1 MDEQSYVGALRAGDP
16 KGLAAFYDQYA
27 DKLYDFARR
36 QLRDSAL
43 AADVVHDT
51 VLIVNSRI
59 SQLRD
64 DSKFRAWVYAIARNE
79 VRAKARARSR
89 AVPTD
94 DIPEATTDPD
104 FAGDF
109 ERREL
114 ARVVDEAAAGL
125 TERELEVFHLFARQ
139 GLSGEEIASA
149 LDVSLANAHKLVQ
162 RVRERISR
170 SAGALLVAR
179 QGSRD
184 CAELAEVL
192 TDWDGKFSPLW
203 RKRIA
208 RHVDDCAECE
218 KKRAVLLAPGGA
230 VLAAPFLLAPSTLR
244 ERILASAARGA
255 VVQPS
260 PAPRGRFFR
269 DKKVFAGSAAA
280 VVVVVAA
287 VLTVGANRTVAP
299 SSDVA
304 STDVSTA
311 VTTTIATTLTTT
323 TTEVLTPT
331 PDTNVTSST
340 RSPVTNVTRAPATT
354 VVTTQSPR
362 TTISAS
368 APATTVAPAVTSQV
382 ATTAPVAVSPSST
395 ATGTAQQ
402 AQAPTTTT
410 AAANTSPAVKVTLP
424 TPTTKPAF
432 VTTTT
437 VATNSAPVI
446 TPVSCKWDGKGYFVM
461 LDVVDPNGDA
471 ILKNSVRESNSN
483 PVFAVDA
490 SKTGSASR
498 YFGTVVT
505 TSPKLTVVFYAKDTK
520 GAQGSLTRVLSSSAC
535 A

>member
-1 MDEQSYVGALRAGDP
+1 MDTQSFVGALRTGDP
-16 KGLAAFYDQYA
+16 KGLAAFYDEYA

-64 DSKFRAWVYAIARNE
+64 DGKFRAWVYAIARNE

-94 DIPEATTDPD
+94 DIPEAMSDPD

-109 ERREL
+109 DRREL

-125 TERELEVFHLFARQ
+125 TDRELEVFHLFARQ
-139 GLSGEEIASA
+139 GLSGEEIATA

-208 RHVDDCAECE
+208 RHVDECAECE

-230 VLAAPFLLAPSTLR
+230 VLAAPFLLAPSTIR
-244 ERILASAARGA
+244 ERVLASAARGA

-260 PAPRGRFFR
+260 AAPRSRLFGN
-269 DKKVFAGSAAA
+269 KKVAVGSAAA
-280 VVVVVAA
+280 VVFVVGA
-287 VLTVGANRTVAP
+287 VLTVGANRSVAP
-299 SSDVA
+299 SVE
-304 STDVSTA
+304 VSPVDT
-311 VTTTIATTLTTT
+311 VATTLVSTTVALADTTT
-323 TTEVLTPT
+323 TVTVTPT
-331 PDTNVTSST
+331 TE
-340 RSPVTNVTRAPATT
+340 SPVTNVTRKPATT
-354 VVTTQSPR
+354 VVNTQPPR
-362 TTISAS
+362 TTVATAS
-368 APATTVAPAVTSQV
+368 PVTTAAPV
-382 ATTAPVAVSPSST
+382 ATTIAAAVPSSSTPVTT
-395 ATGTAQQ
+395 AAGTAQQ
-402 AQAPTTTT
+402 AQVPVNSTTTT
-410 AAANTSPAVKVTLP
+410 LASAPAVKVTLP
-424 TPTTKPAF
+424 TVNTKP
-432 VTTTT
+432 VLVTTT
-437 VATNSAPVI
+437 VATNAPPVI
-446 TPVSCKWDGKGYFVM
+446 TQYSCKWDGKGYFVM

-490 SKTGSASR
+490 SKTGSTSR

-505 TSPKLTVVFYAKDTK
+505 TSPKVTVTYYAKDAK
-520 GAQGSLTRVLSSSAC
+520 GAQGTLTRVLSSSAC

>member
-1 MDEQSYVGALRAGDP
+1 MENQSFVGALRAGDP
-16 KGLAAFYDQYA
+16 KGLAAFYDEYA

-64 DSKFRAWVYAIARNE
+64 DNKFRAWVYAIARNE

-89 AVPTD
+89 AVPTV
-94 DIPEATTDPD
+94 DIPEATSDPD

-109 ERREL
+109 DRREL

-139 GLSGEEIASA
+139 GLSGEEIATA

-179 QGSRD
+179 QGSRE
-184 CAELAEVL
+184 CAELADVL
-192 TDWDGKFSPLW
+192 SEWDGKFTPLW

-230 VLAAPFLLAPSTLR
+230 VLAAPFLLAPSTIR
-244 ERILASAARGA
+244 ERVLASAARGA

-260 PAPRGRFFR
+260 AATRGRLFSN
-269 DKKVFAGSAAA
+269 KKVAVGSAAA
-280 VVVVVAA
+280 VVFVVGA

-299 SSDVA
+299 SVEVSPVESVA
-304 STDVSTA
+304 ATVDSTTVSVAGT
-311 VTTTIATTLTTT
+311 TTTIAATP
-323 TTEVLTPT
+323 TTE
-331 PDTNVTSST
+331 SQ
-340 RSPVTNVTRAPATT
+340 VTNVTRPPATT
-354 VVTTQSPR
+354 VVNTQPPR
-362 TTISAS
+362 TTVAAT
-368 APATTVAPAVTSQV
+368 APVVAPVT
-382 ATTAPVAVSPSST
+382 TTAPASSAPVNST
-395 ATGTAQQ
+395 ASGVAQQ
-402 AQAPTTTT
+402 AQVPATSTTTT
-410 AAANTSPAVKVTLP
+410 LATAPAVKVTLP
-424 TPTTKPAF
+424 TVNTKPAF
-432 VTTTT
+432 VTTT
-437 VATNSAPVI
+437 VATNAPPVI
-446 TPVSCKWDGKGYFVM
+446 TQYSCKWDGKGYFVT

-471 ILKNSVRESNSN
+471 ILKNSVRKSNSN

-490 SKTGSASR
+490 SKTGSTSR

-505 TSPKLTVVFYAKDTK
+505 TSPKVTVTYYAKDTK

>member
-1 MDEQSYVGALRAGDP
+1 MDEQSFVGALRAGDP

-89 AVPTD
+89 AVPTE

-139 GLSGEEIASA
+139 GLSGEEIATA

-184 CAELAEVL
+184 CAELADVL

-230 VLAAPFLLAPSTLR
+230 VLAAPFLLAPSALR

-260 PAPRGRFFR
+260 PAPRGRFFSN
-269 DKKVFAGSAAA
+269 KKVFVGSAA
-280 VVVVVAA
+280 VVVLVIGG
-287 VLTVGANRTVAP
+287 VLTVGANRSVAP
-299 SSDVA
+299 SVDVA
-304 STDVSTA
+304 TTIA
-311 VTTTIATTLTTT
+311 VTTTSLVEETTTTSLDASITT
-323 TTEVLTPT
+323 TTE
-331 PDTNVTSST
+331 
-340 RSPVTNVTRAPATT
+340 SPVTNVTRTPATT

-362 TTISAS
+362 TTTSTTTQVTTAPVTTAVATAVS
-368 APATTVAPAVTSQV
+368 EVTAPATTAA
-382 ATTAPVAVSPSST
+382 
-395 ATGTAQQ
+395 GIAQQ
-402 AQAPTTTT
+402 AQVPTTTVAT
-410 AAANTSPAVKVTLP
+410 APAVKVTLP
-424 TPTTKPAF
+424 TVNTKPVF

-437 VATNSAPVI
+437 VATNAAPVI
-446 TPVSCKWDGKGYFVM
+446 TQFSCKWDGKGYFVM

-490 SKTGSASR
+490 SKTGSTAR
-498 YFGTVVT
+498 YFGTVVS
-505 TSPKLTVVFYAKDTK
+505 TSPKLTVTYFAKDVK

>member
-1 MDEQSYVGALRAGDP
+1 MDEQSFVGALRAGDP
-16 KGLAAFYDQYA
+16 QGLAAFYDQYA

-36 QLRDSAL
+36 QLRDAAL

-59 SQLRD
+59 GQLRD
-64 DSKFRAWVYAIARNE
+64 DGKFRAWVYAIARNE

-94 DIPEATTDPD
+94 DIPDATTDPD

-139 GLSGEEIASA
+139 GLSGEEIATA

-192 TDWDGKFSPLW
+192 TEWDGKFSPLW

-230 VLAAPFLLAPSTLR
+230 VLAAPFLLAPSALR
-244 ERILASAARGA
+244 ERILTSAARGA

-260 PAPRGRFFR
+260 PTSRGRLFGN
-269 DKKVFAGSAAA
+269 KKVFVGSAAA
-280 VVVVVAA
+280 VVLVVGA
-287 VLTVGANRTVAP
+287 VLTVGANRSVAP
-299 SSDVA
+299 SVDVA
-304 STDVSTA
+304 TTV
-311 VTTTIATTLTTT
+311 VTTTTAAVDTTTTVDVSVTT
-323 TTEVLTPT
+323 TTE
-331 PDTNVTSST
+331 
-340 RSPVTNVTRAPATT
+340 SPVTNVTRKPQTT
-354 VVTTQSPR
+354 VVNTQPPR
-362 TTISAS
+362 PTAATS
-368 APATTVAPAVTSQV
+368 APAPSVATAVSLPAPAVSV
-382 ATTAPVAVSPSST
+382 ATTLAATPQTT
-395 ATGTAQQ
+395 AAGTAQQ
-402 AQAPTTTT
+402 AQVPTTTV
-410 AAANTSPAVKVTLP
+410 AAPAVKVTLP
-424 TPTTKPAF
+424 TVNTKPVF

-437 VATNSAPVI
+437 VATNAAPVI
-446 TPVSCKWDGKGYFVM
+446 TQFSCKWDGKGYFVM

-490 SKTGSASR
+490 SKTGSTAR
-498 YFGTVVT
+498 YFGTVAS
-505 TSPKLTVVFYAKDTK
+505 TSPKLTVTYFAKDVK

>member
-1 MDEQSYVGALRAGDP
+1 MDEQSFVGALRAGDP

-89 AVPTD
+89 AVPTE

-139 GLSGEEIASA
+139 GLSGEEIATA

-184 CAELAEVL
+184 CAELADVL

-230 VLAAPFLLAPSTLR
+230 VLAAPFLLAPSALR

-260 PAPRGRFFR
+260 PAPRGRFFSN
-269 DKKVFAGSAAA
+269 KKVFVGSAA
-280 VVVVVAA
+280 VVVLVIGG
-287 VLTVGANRTVAP
+287 VLTVGANRSVAP
-299 SSDVA
+299 SVDVA
-304 STDVSTA
+304 TTVA
-311 VTTTIATTLTTT
+311 VTTTSLVEETTTTSLDASITT
-323 TTEVLTPT
+323 TTE
-331 PDTNVTSST
+331 
-340 RSPVTNVTRAPATT
+340 SPVTNVTRTPATT

-362 TTISAS
+362 TTTSTTTQVTTAPVTTAVATAVS
-368 APATTVAPAVTSQV
+368 EVTAPATTAAGIAQQAQVPTTTVAPA
-382 ATTAPVAVSPSST
+382 
-395 ATGTAQQ
+395 
-402 AQAPTTTT
+402 
-410 AAANTSPAVKVTLP
+410 PAVKVTLP
-424 TPTTKPAF
+424 TVNTKPVF

-437 VATNSAPVI
+437 VATNAAPVI
-446 TPVSCKWDGKGYFVM
+446 TQFSCKWDGKGYFVM

-490 SKTGSASR
+490 SKTGSTAR
-498 YFGTVVT
+498 YFGTVVS
-505 TSPKLTVVFYAKDTK
+505 TSPKLTVTYFAKDVK

>member
-1 MDEQSYVGALRAGDP
+1 MDEQSFVGALRAGDP

-89 AVPTD
+89 AVPTE

-139 GLSGEEIASA
+139 GLSGDEIATA

-184 CAELAEVL
+184 CAELADVL
-192 TDWDGKFSPLW
+192 TGWDGKFSPLW

-230 VLAAPFLLAPSTLR
+230 VLAAPFLLAPSALR

-260 PAPRGRFFR
+260 PAPRGRFFSN
-269 DKKVFAGSAAA
+269 KKVFVGSAAA
-280 VVVVVAA
+280 VVLVVGG
-287 VLTVGANRTVAP
+287 VLTVGANRSVAP
-299 SSDVA
+299 SVDVA
-304 STDVSTA
+304 TTVA
-311 VTTTIATTLTTT
+311 VTTTSLVEETTTTSLDASVTT
-323 TTEVLTPT
+323 TTE
-331 PDTNVTSST
+331 
-340 RSPVTNVTRAPATT
+340 SPVTNVTRKPATT

-362 TTISAS
+362 TTVVTTTQVTTAPVTTAVATTVSDVT
-368 APATTVAPAVTSQV
+368 APATTAA
-382 ATTAPVAVSPSST
+382 
-395 ATGTAQQ
+395 GTAQQ
-402 AQAPTTTT
+402 AQVPTTTV
-410 AAANTSPAVKVTLP
+410 AIAPAVKVTLP
-424 TPTTKPAF
+424 TVNTKPVF

-437 VATNSAPVI
+437 VATNAAPVI
-446 TPVSCKWDGKGYFVM
+446 TQFSCKWDGKGYFVM

-490 SKTGSASR
+490 SKTGSTSR
-498 YFGTVVT
+498 YFGTVAS
-505 TSPKLTVVFYAKDTK
+505 TSPKLTVTYFAKDMK

>member
-1 MDEQSYVGALRAGDP
+1 MDEQSFVGALRAGDP

-64 DSKFRAWVYAIARNE
+64 ASKFRAWVYAIARNE

-89 AVPTD
+89 AVPTE

-139 GLSGEEIASA
+139 GLSGEEIATA

-184 CAELAEVL
+184 CVELADVL

-208 RHVDDCAECE
+208 RHVDECAECE

-230 VLAAPFLLAPSTLR
+230 VLAAPFLLAPAALR

-260 PAPRGRFFR
+260 PAPRARLFGNR
-269 DKKVFAGSAAA
+269 KVFVGAAAA
-280 VVVVVAA
+280 VVIMVGA
-287 VLTVGANRTVAP
+287 VLTVGANRSVAP
-299 SSDVA
+299 SVDGA
-304 STDVSTA
+304 STVVA
-311 VTTTIATTLTTT
+311 TTTSTTADTTT
-323 TTEVLTPT
+323 TTVVDTTVTPT
-331 PDTNVTSST
+331 TE
-340 RSPVTNVTRAPATT
+340 SPVTNVTRKPVTT
-354 VVTTQSPR
+354 VVNTQSPR
-362 TTISAS
+362 TTIAAAVVPTSL
-368 APATTVAPAVTSQV
+368 APATNMPMATTT
-382 ATTAPVAVSPSST
+382 TTAPQLSPQST
-395 ATGTAQQ
+395 ASGTAQQ
-402 AQAPTTTT
+402 AQVSTTTVAT
-410 AAANTSPAVKVTLP
+410 APAVKVTLP
-424 TPTTKPAF
+424 TVNTKPVF

-437 VATNSAPVI
+437 VATNAAPVI
-446 TPVSCKWDGKGYFVM
+446 TQVSCKWDGKGYFVM

-498 YFGTVVT
+498 YFGTVAT
-505 TSPKLTVVFYAKDTK
+505 MSPKVTVTYVAKDVK
-520 GAQGSLTRVLSSSAC
+520 GAQGTLKRVLSSSAC

>member
-1 MDEQSYVGALRAGDP
+1 MDDQSFVEALRAGDP
-16 KGLAAFYDQYA
+16 KGLSAFYDMYA

-59 SQLRD
+59 GQLRD

-94 DIPEATTDPD
+94 DIPEASSDPD

-109 ERREL
+109 DRREL

-139 GLSGEEIASA
+139 GLSGEEIATA

-184 CAELAEVL
+184 CAELADVL

-230 VLAAPFLLAPSTLR
+230 VLAAPFLLAPATIR
-244 ERILASAARGA
+244 ERVLASAARGA

-260 PAPRGRFFR
+260 PAPRGRLFGNKR
-269 DKKVFAGSAAA
+269 VVVGSAAA
-280 VVVVVAA
+280 AVLVLGA
-287 VLTVGANRTVAP
+287 VLTVGANRSVAP
-299 SSDVA
+299 SADVA
-304 STDVSTA
+304 TLDSVAATIDTTKVTVANTTSTGATDVAANTQ
-311 VTTTIATTLTTT
+311 
-323 TTEVLTPT
+323 
-331 PDTNVTSST
+331 
-340 RSPVTNVTRAPATT
+340 SPVTNVTRAPETT
-354 VVTTQSPR
+354 VVNTQPTR
-362 TTISAS
+362 
-368 APATTVAPAVTSQV
+368 TTVATAASVVTPAPMVTTPM
-382 ATTAPVAVSPSST
+382 ATTAPVSNAPVST
-395 ATGTAQQ
+395 AVGTAQQ
-402 AQAPTTTT
+402 AQLPVTTTATTAAPTVKVTVPTANTKPIIVTTTT
-410 AAANTSPAVKVTLP
+410 AA
-424 TPTTKPAF
+424 
-432 VTTTT
+432 
-437 VATNSAPVI
+437 TNAPPVI
-446 TPVSCKWDGKGYFVM
+446 AQFSCKWDGKGYFVM

-490 SKTGSASR
+490 SKTGSTSR
-498 YFGTVVT
+498 YFGTVAT
-505 TSPKLTVVFYAKDTK
+505 LSPKVTVVYYAKDTK

>member
-1 MDEQSYVGALRAGDP
+1 MDEQSFVGALRAGDP
-16 KGLAAFYDQYA
+16 NGLAAFYDQYA

-51 VLIVNSRI
+51 VLVVNSRI

-89 AVPTD
+89 AVPTE

-114 ARVVDEAAAGL
+114 ARVVDEAAVGL

-139 GLSGEEIASA
+139 GLTGEEIATA

-184 CAELAEVL
+184 CAELADVL

-230 VLAAPFLLAPSTLR
+230 VLAAPFLLAPSALR
-244 ERILASAARGA
+244 ERILASASRGA

-260 PAPRGRFFR
+260 PASRGRLFSN
-269 DKKVFAGSAAA
+269 KKMFVGSAAA
-280 VVVVVAA
+280 VVLVVGG
-287 VLTVGANRTVAP
+287 VLTVGANRSVAP
-299 SSDVA
+299 SVDVA
-304 STDVSTA
+304 TTVA
-311 VTTTIATTLTTT
+311 VTTTSSVVETTTTSLDASITT
-323 TTEVLTPT
+323 TTE
-331 PDTNVTSST
+331 
-340 RSPVTNVTRAPATT
+340 SPVTNVTRKPATT

-362 TTISAS
+362 TTVV
-368 APATTVAPAVTSQV
+368 TTTQV
-382 ATTAPVAVSPSST
+382 TTAPVTTAVATTVSEVAAPAAT
-395 ATGTAQQ
+395 AAGTAQQ
-402 AQAPTTTT
+402 AQVPTTTVAT
-410 AAANTSPAVKVTLP
+410 APAVKVTLP
-424 TPTTKPAF
+424 TVNTKPVF

-437 VATNSAPVI
+437 VATNAAPVI
-446 TPVSCKWDGKGYFVM
+446 TQFSCKWDGKGYFVM
-461 LDVVDPNGDA
+461 VDVVDPNGDA
-471 ILKNSVRESNSN
+471 ILKKSVRESNSN

-490 SKTGSASR
+490 SKTGSTAR
-498 YFGTVVT
+498 YFGTVVS
-505 TSPKLTVVFYAKDTK
+505 TSPKLTVTYFAKDVK
-520 GAQGSLTRVLSSSAC
+520 GAQGSLTRVLSASAC

>member
-1 MDEQSYVGALRAGDP
+1 MDTQSFVGALRAGDP
-16 KGLAAFYDQYA
+16 KGLAAFYDEYA

-94 DIPEATTDPD
+94 DIPEAMSDPD

-109 ERREL
+109 DRREL

-125 TERELEVFHLFARQ
+125 TDRELEVFHLFARQ
-139 GLSGEEIASA
+139 GLSGEEIATA

-184 CAELAEVL
+184 CTELADVL
-192 TDWDGKFSPLW
+192 ADWDGKFSPLW

-208 RHVDDCAECE
+208 RHVDECAECE

-230 VLAAPFLLAPSTLR
+230 VLAAPFLLAPSTIR
-244 ERILASAARGA
+244 ERVLASAARGA

-260 PAPRGRFFR
+260 AAPRGRLFSN
-269 DKKVFAGSAAA
+269 KKVAVGSAAA
-280 VVVVVAA
+280 VVLVVGA

-299 SSDVA
+299 SVEVLPVESVA
-304 STDVSTA
+304 VTVDSTIVSVADT
-311 VTTTIATTLTTT
+311 TTTIAATP
-323 TTEVLTPT
+323 TTE
-331 PDTNVTSST
+331 
-340 RSPVTNVTRAPATT
+340 SPVTNVTRKPATT
-354 VVTTQSPR
+354 VVNTQPPR
-362 TTISAS
+362 TTVAAT
-368 APATTVAPAVTSQV
+368 APVVAPVT
-382 ATTAPVAVSPSST
+382 TTAPASSAPVNST
-395 ATGTAQQ
+395 ASGIAQQ
-402 AQAPTTTT
+402 AQVPVTSTTTT
-410 AAANTSPAVKVTLP
+410 LATAPAVKVTLP
-424 TPTTKPAF
+424 TVNTKPVF
-432 VTTTT
+432 VTTT
-437 VATNSAPVI
+437 VATNAPPVI
-446 TPVSCKWDGKGYFVM
+446 TQYSCKWDGKGYFVM

-490 SKTGSASR
+490 SKTGSTSR

-505 TSPKLTVVFYAKDTK
+505 TSPKVTVTYYAKDTK